1 LPSWLDRIKVMLIVT
16 ALSAQTIILA
26 FVCMSAVWFIS
37 TSLGDPFRVA
47 STLLSGVVGF
57 ALSSITFW
65 KIIVR
70 FLEQKDGSE

>member
-1 LPSWLDRIKVMLIVT
+1 MPSWLDRIKVMLIVT

-26 FVCMSAVWFIS
+26 VVCMDVVWFIS
-37 TSLGDPFRVA
+37 TSLDHSFRVA

-70 FLEQKDGSE
+70 FLEQKGGSK